1 MTDEKIKEMA
11 EEYIKDVE
19 PMFRKVM
26 RAAYINGMKDAM
38 EVIKQKLM
46 EL

>member
-1 MTDEKIKEMA
+1 MA
-11 EEYIKDVE
+11 EENIKDVE

-26 RAAYINGMKDAM
+26 KAAYINGMKDAM
-38 EVIKQKLM
+38 NHMKEKLS